1 MAITTAFM
9 GFESDIIIF
18 ALVLSIDSFSA
29 ALALGI
35 RHFSGKRALFFALSS
50 GLSEGV
56 AIALGFIL
64 GRFAQ
69 TIIMA
74 YDHWVA
80 FALLVLVGGHMCYNA
95 YQEMRTKPGDD
106 DGESV
111 KIHSLWKI
119 LFISSITSIDSLGV
133 GVSLGL
139 IGKPLV
145 PYSLSIGLAAF
156 CATYGGLFCAKL
168 ISGHLGEKVEF
179 FGGGVLI
186 ALGLKM
192 LSI

>member
-1 MAITTAFM
+1 M
-9 GFESDIIIF
+9 GFKLDILIF

-29 ALALGI
+29 ALALGV
-35 RHFSGKRALFFALSS
+35 RHFSRQRALFFAVSS
-50 GLSEGV
+50 GVSEGV

-64 GRFAQ
+64 GHFAQ
-69 TIIMA
+69 SLVTA
-74 YDHWVA
+74 YDHWIA
-80 FALLVLVGGHMCYNA
+80 FALLLAVGGHMCYNA
-95 YQEMRTKPGDD
+95 YQEMRHPPEDD
-106 DGESV
+106 AEPV
-111 KIHSLWKI
+111 KIHGFWKI
-119 LFISSITSIDSLGV
+119 LFVSSITSIDSLGV

-139 IGKPLV
+139 INKPLV

-156 CATYGGLFCAKL
+156 LATYAGLFCAKL

-186 ALGLKM
+186 ALGIKM